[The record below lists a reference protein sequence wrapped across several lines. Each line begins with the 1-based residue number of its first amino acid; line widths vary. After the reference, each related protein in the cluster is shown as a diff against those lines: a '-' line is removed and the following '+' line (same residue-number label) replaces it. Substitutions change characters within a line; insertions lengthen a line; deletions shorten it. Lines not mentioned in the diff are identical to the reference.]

1 MSFGPRPRRDR
12 RDVRLAL
19 ALFIVFLVMT
29 VTATSYPGAARMFP
43 VMVGCTG
50 LLLSGALAVKHLS
63 HQTSGRAQSESIR
76 ARVVMFGWFTFAVA
90 LIAVWGIVIGSL
102 VFLLAFLRVRERESV
117 AYAVAIAGGV
127 PLVLHLVLERGLG
140 LVLYPGLL
148 WR

>member
-12 RDVRLAL
+12 RDARLAL
-19 ALFIVFLVMT
+19 VLFIVFLVMT
-29 VTATSYPGAARMFP
+29 VTATSYPGAARLFP
-43 VMVGCTG
+43 VMVGCAG

-63 HQTSGRAQSESIR
+63 HLSSGRAHGESLR
-76 ARVVMFGWFTFAVA
+76 ARVVMFGWFTFAVV

-102 VFLLAFLRVRERESV
+102 LFLLAFLRIRERESV
-117 AYAVAIAGGV
+117 AYAVAISGGV
-127 PLVLHLVLERGLG
+127 PLILHLVLERGLG